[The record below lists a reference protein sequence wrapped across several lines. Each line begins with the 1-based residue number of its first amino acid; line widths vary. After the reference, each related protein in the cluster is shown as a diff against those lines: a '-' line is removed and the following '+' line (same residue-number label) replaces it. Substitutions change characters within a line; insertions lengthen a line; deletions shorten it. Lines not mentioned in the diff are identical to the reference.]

1 MTKRDE
7 LHVINGNLTVVT
19 VDDEEPVETVPLAKR
34 EPFVVESI
42 KTEPFGGKGDH
53 DDNGTV
59 GGAHA
64 PVDEPVAPEQ
74 PAAPKR
80 RGRPSKKR

>member
-1 MTKRDE
+1 MKRDE
-7 LHVINGNLTVVT
+7 LHVINGNLTVVS
-19 VDDEEPVETVPLAKR
+19 VDDEAPVE
-34 EPFVVESI
+34 VVAPP
-42 KTEPFGGKGDH
+42 EPFGGKGDH

-74 PAAPKR
+74 PEAPKR

>member
-1 MTKRDE
+1 MKRDE

-19 VDDEEPVETVPLAKR
+19 VDDDEPVESFVP
-34 EPFVVESI
+34 
-42 KTEPFGGKGDH
+42 EPFGGKGDH
-53 DDNGTV
+53 DDDGTV

-74 PAAPKR
+74 PEAPKR